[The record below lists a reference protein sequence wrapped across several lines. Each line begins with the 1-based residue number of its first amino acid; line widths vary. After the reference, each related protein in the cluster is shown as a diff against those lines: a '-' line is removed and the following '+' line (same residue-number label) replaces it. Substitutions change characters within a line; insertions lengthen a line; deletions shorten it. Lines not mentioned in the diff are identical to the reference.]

1 MWCSLLNQL
10 QQNIQNISTYV
21 QKTKNYTEFSQIE
34 NETIRDSQSEEPMAS
49 YKVIKH
55 T

>member
-1 MWCSLLNQL
+1 M
-10 QQNIQNISTYV
+10 YK
-21 QKTKNYTEFSQIE
+21 KTKKLYTEFTRNE